1 MPLSGS
7 VSNRISQLEHEQKD
21 GTASRKRGHKQI
33 QAIAFATKRREN
45 RRKRK

>member
-7 VSNRISQLEHEQKD
+7 VGNRISQLEHEQKD

-33 QAIAFATKRREN
+33 IAIAYASKK
-45 RRKRK
+45 RKRK